1 MTTIQKLNQ
10 LYQGSACTMLGYM
23 PDELHLYTDELKE
36 NGFLKED
43 FTVYEFKGKD
53 LNETF
58 ELTDKF
64 NDDLNVF
71 IIDLEDMK
79 DIGRFAVT
87 LRFERGYRWLD
98 DIVNNSRQEEYVPK
112 AEVVT
117 VMSKGDN

>member
-1 MTTIQKLNQ
+1 M
-10 LYQGSACTMLGYM
+10 
-23 PDELHLYTDELKE
+23 
-36 NGFLKED
+36 
-43 FTVYEFKGKD
+43 
-53 LNETF
+53 
-58 ELTDKF
+58 KF

-79 DIGRFAVT
+79 NIERFAIS

-117 VMSKGDN
+117 VMPKGDN